1 MKKFNKKGFTIV
13 ELVIVIAVI
22 AILSAVLIPTFS
34 NVIENANETAALQEA
49 KNKLSAYVGYMGA
62 EGKAL
67 NDGVVFIVENDKHE
81 VDASYVYFK
90 GVLRKFDLEDV
101 KELDANALIGIPANK
116 QSIKIAGVEQ
126 PLTHY
131 ITEVYDDED
140 SSKKEQLTYKNSSN
154 NDEGYYKILFRWNT
168 AEGNTKTYHSIQF
181 DDGSKKCNIYG
192 GLLVE
197 VSNMSD
203 AAKVDYDKTNI
214 STKFDAIYS
223 TANVTINLQ
232 DSGYYGS
239 VISWSVS
246 ATKNGAAV
254 DASDLDDYV
263 IIDETLDVLKITAV
277 PTAEHIVT
285 VTANLSLNGANGTKE
300 YTFTLKPADQQG

>member
-101 KELDANALIGIPANK
+101 KVLDANALIGIPANK
-116 QSIKIAGVEQ
+116 QKIKIAGEDL

-168 AEGNTKTYHSIQF
+168 TEGETTSYHSIQF

-203 AAKVDYDKTNI
+203 AAKVEHDKNNI
-214 STKFDAIYS
+214 SINIESTYS
-223 TANVTINLQ
+223 AAVTINLQ
-232 DSGYYGS
+232 DSGFYGS

-246 ATKNGAAV
+246 ATQGGTPV
-254 DASDLDDYV
+254 DASVLDDYV

-277 PTAEHIVT
+277 PAAEYSVK
-285 VTANLSLNGANGTKE
+285 VTANLSLNGTNGTKE
-300 YTFTLKPADQQG
+300 YTFTLKPAAQQG